1 MEKIKEKSN
10 KRFAFWV
17 IALLAL
23 LIISVIICIA
33 IGSTYIEPKVVY
45 NVLGSKL
52 TGSHNFSESIETIIW
67 EIRVPRVILGLVTGA
82 GLATCG
88 VLMQCVTRNPI
99 ADPYILGISSG
110 ASAGAVFIIVFGST
124 IAVSTGLSVAFGA
137 FIGAVLC
144 GIMVFVIG
152 TQWGR
157 STSTTRLVLSGLAI
171 STIFSAITNIIIY
184 SAKNSNQAKSAMFWI
199 MGSLGGGTYE
209 KLYLPIIILLIVM
222 ISSIFLSKSMDLLL
236 FGDDSAII
244 LGMNVKVV
252 KSVIILLATILTA
265 SLVAITG
272 AIGFI
277 GLVIPHICR
286 HISGSSHRKL
296 IILSSITGAIFLI
309 WADAIA
315 RSAFSPR
322 EIPIGI
328 ITSLIGGPFFLWLI
342 SKNEY
347 SFGGRN

>member
-1 MEKIKEKSN
+1 MEKNKEKN
-10 KRFAFWV
+10 NERFAFWV
-17 IALLAL
+17 MILLAL

-33 IGSTYIEPKVVY
+33 IGSTYIDPKVVY

-99 ADPYILGISSG
+99 AEPYILGISSG

-124 IAVSTGLSVAFGA
+124 VAIGSLSVAFGA
-137 FIGAVLC
+137 FIGAILC

-199 MGSLGGGTYE
+199 RMGSLGGGTYE
-209 KLYLPIIILLIVM
+209 KLYLPIIILLIV
-222 ISSIFLSKSMDLLL
+222 IILSIFLSKNLW
-236 FGDDSAII
+236 IYYY
-244 LGMNVKVV
+244 
-252 KSVIILLATILTA
+252 
-265 SLVAITG
+265 LVMI
-272 AIGFI
+272 
-277 GLVIPHICR
+277 V
-286 HISGSSHRKL
+286 
-296 IILSSITGAIFLI
+296 LSF
-309 WADAIA
+309 
-315 RSAFSPR
+315 
-322 EIPIGI
+322 
-328 ITSLIGGPFFLWLI
+328 
-342 SKNEY
+342 
-347 SFGGRN
+347 